1 MVPAS
6 LRLIRRTRSHMT
18 DSGAAHRITGSDI
31 LARAARVRSRVD
43 WSRLAIGSKGFLLTI
58 ATAIVFDQL
67 ARHGMPVVHPFAFL
81 LLTVV
86 YSTYSGGLRWGIASA
101 VVSLLYAR
109 HYLAEPGFILRYT
122 PENAYTLL
130 GFLLVFPVTVFLVAR
145 MRDTAERA
153 RGLEFSRAEAE
164 RLDRRLSFFAEANL
178 ILAASLDHEAT
189 LRNLARLSVPTLA
202 DWCAIHLANEQGQ
215 LEFVT

>member
-1 MVPAS
+1 
-6 LRLIRRTRSHMT
+6 MT
-18 DSGAAHRITGSDI
+18 DSGAAHRIIGSDI

-43 WSRLAIGSKGFLLTI
+43 WARLGVGAKGFLLTI

-86 YSTYSGGLRWGIASA
+86 YSTYTGGLRWGIGSA

-109 HYLAEPGFILRYT
+109 HYLAEPGFVLRYT

-130 GFLLVFPVTVFLVAR
+130 GFLLIFPLTVFLVAR
-145 MRDTAERA
+145 MRDAAERA
-153 RGLEFSRAEAE
+153 RALEFSRAE
-164 RLDRRLSFFAEANL
+164 RRSGWIAGSP
-178 ILAASLDHEAT
+178 SLPRQT
-189 LRNLARLSVPTLA
+189 
-202 DWCAIHLANEQGQ
+202 
-215 LEFVT
+215 